1 MERPNPEDDQS
12 PQSPDGQAY
21 DGPQSHYEEEA
32 PQESGPQPQPQYED
46 ISMDEEEEEEGEL
59 PKDQRGALALP
70 LAPREA
76 MGIKASP
83 AAYVPQL
90 PKYLRDSED
99 EGAQDLDSDE
109 DIEAPYLAPKKKS
122 NSEHT
127 RQDMQAAQ
135 TLLLMRNKEAKPKA
149 LVDYSSSD
157 SVPDLVDSEGEVH
170 NEDKDTEPQELKKAE
185 LPAVRQ
191 ADLKI
196 YPLTTM
202 TTVVSVSPPQSSQA
216 MPKRRPA
223 LTYNPEAYQK
233 TEKIPVEKVICI
245 DD

>member
-12 PQSPDGQAY
+12 PQSLDGQAY

-59 PKDQRGALALP
+59 PEDQRGALALP

-76 MGIKASP
+76 MGIKASR
-83 AAYVPQL
+83 AAYIPQL
-90 PKYLRDSED
+90 PKYIRDSED
-99 EGAQDLDSDE
+99 EGAQDLNSDE
-109 DIEAPYLAPKKKS
+109 DIGAPYLAPKKKS
-122 NSEHT
+122 KSDHT
-127 RQDMQAAQ
+127 QQDMQAAQ
-135 TLLLMRNKEAKPKA
+135 TLLLMRKEEAKPKA

-170 NEDKDTEPQELKKAE
+170 NEDEDTEPQELKKAK

-202 TTVVSVSPPQSSQA
+202 TTVVSAPSPTEQPSNAQKETSPYIQPRGI
-216 MPKRRPA
+216 PK
-223 LTYNPEAYQK
+223 
-233 TEKIPVEKVICI
+233 
-245 DD
+245 D